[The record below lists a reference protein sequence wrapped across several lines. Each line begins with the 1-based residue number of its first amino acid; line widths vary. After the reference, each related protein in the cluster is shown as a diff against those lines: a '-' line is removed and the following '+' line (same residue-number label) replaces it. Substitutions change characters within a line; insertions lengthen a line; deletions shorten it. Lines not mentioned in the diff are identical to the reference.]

1 MANDTIVFEAQV
13 KGINNIKDLRQ
24 ALKDAKNELL
34 QFEAGTD
41 GFNKAQAKVSALKD
55 KLDGLGDSTR
65 IQGTGV
71 ERLSQSF
78 SLMAESAGSFDGDKF
93 KTALTGIGQ
102 AMSAIPIFLLIQ
114 SLQLLYQNM
123 DKVTEFFNSFIGS
136 TDKTKVAIE
145 DLTFEIDKQ
154 TAMNKLL
161 KSSLEGEIAIMEA
174 QGVSIDKIIAKKK
187 ELADVEIKEIER
199 TIALNKLRLEQEK
212 NTVSLGDKT
221 KTVFA
226 GVLAALG
233 LSNQAVTQAN
243 QVARERIER
252 QQEIANKI
260 IESEAE
266 IKKIKDGL
274 TVDEINAEK
283 SKTEAVRKSTD
294 ETIKEYQLLQD
305 KANEYSQKGFQD
317 RVNNRALEVKAT
329 ETYNNKRRKMNVEAM
344 DKEYEELV
352 LMDEIWRSEMKR
364 LDKEDDMAS
373 DRRKLQK
380 LQRIKQVEAAER
392 QAQDLTYA
400 SGRMLSQALF
410 QYQINQAEG
419 NDKKQNELRKKAFEL
434 DKAFQIGQATIDG
447 YRSVTGALAQTGTL
461 GPAAVA
467 LAVAN
472 GVYTAALIA
481 KIASTKFESGTSS
494 SAPTIEAPTQVSV
507 PNVSQQ
513 QQTRQGSTL
522 LDNKSNPIS
531 QKERD
536 TQMIQAYLLTHDV
549 ENKLNSS
556 NRTKQISRI

>member
-34 QFEAGTD
+34 QFEAGTE

-78 SLMAESAGSFDGDKF
+78 SLMTESAASFDGDKF

-136 TDKTKVAIE
+136 TDKTKIAIE

-161 KSSLEGEIAIMEA
+161 KASLEGEIAIMEA

-199 TIALNKLRLEQEK
+199 TIELNKLRLEQEK

-260 IESEAE
+260 IESEAQ

-294 ETIKEYQLLQD
+294 EAIKERERLLEYERRRAAEMAALDEQQRIALYESEAAKLKAAED
-305 KANEYSQKGFQD
+305 AANE
-317 RVNNRALEVKAT
+317 
-329 ETYNNKRRKMNVEAM
+329 KRRISDELNGDIFAAQIRLAQREDALA
-344 DKEYEELV
+344 KEQAAK
-352 LMDEIWRSEMKR
+352 EIEIAK
-364 LDKEDDMAS
+364 K
-373 DRRKLQK
+373 K
-380 LQRIKQVEAAER
+380 EAAKR
-392 QAQDLTYA
+392 QAQDLTFSA
-400 SGRMLSQALF
+400 GRMLSQALF

-507 PNVSQQ
+507 PSVSQQ

-522 LDNKSNPIS
+522 LDNQGNPIS
-531 QKERD
+531 QQERD

>member
-34 QFEAGTD
+34 QFEAGTE
-41 GFNKAQAKVSALKD
+41 GFNKAQAKISALKN

-78 SLMAESAGSFDGDKF
+78 SLMTESAASFDGDKL

-136 TDKTKVAIE
+136 TDKTKIAIE

-161 KSSLEGEIAIMEA
+161 KASLEGEIAIMEA

-187 ELADVEIKEIER
+187 ELADVEIKEIKR
-199 TIALNKLRLEQEK
+199 TIELNKLRLEQEK

-260 IESEAE
+260 IESEAQ

-283 SKTEAVRKSTD
+283 SKTEAVAEAPKQTETKTASNDEEEAEMAALDEQQRKSLYESEAAKLKAEED
-294 ETIKEYQLLQD
+294 A
-305 KANEYSQKGFQD
+305 ANE
-317 RVNNRALEVKAT
+317 
-329 ETYNNKRRKMNVEAM
+329 KRRISDELNGDIFAAKIRQAQREERIA
-344 DKEYEELV
+344 KEQAAK
-352 LMDEIWRSEMKR
+352 EIEIAKN
-364 LDKEDDMAS
+364 K
-373 DRRKLQK
+373 
-380 LQRIKQVEAAER
+380 EAAKR
-392 QAQDLTYA
+392 QAQDLTFSA
-400 SGRMLSQALF
+400 GRMLSQALF

-507 PNVSQQ
+507 PSVSQQ

-522 LDNKSNPIS
+522 LDNQGNPIS
-531 QKERD
+531 QQERD

>member
-34 QFEAGTD
+34 QFEAGTE

-78 SLMAESAGSFDGDKF
+78 SLMTESAASFDGDKF

-136 TDKTKVAIE
+136 TDKTKIAIE

-161 KSSLEGEIAIMEA
+161 KASLEGEIAIMEA

-199 TIALNKLRLEQEK
+199 TIELNKLRLEQEK

-243 QVARERIER
+243 QVARGRIER

-260 IESEAE
+260 IESEAQ

-294 ETIKEYQLLQD
+294 DTTKERERLL
-305 KANEYSQKGFQD
+305 EYE
-317 RVNNRALEVKAT
+317 RRRAAEMAVLDEQQRNALYESEEAKLKAT
-329 ETYNNKRRKMNVEAM
+329 EDAANEAKRISDELNGDIFAAQIRLAQREEALA
-344 DKEYEELV
+344 KEQAAK
-352 LMDEIWRSEMKR
+352 EIEIAK
-364 LDKEDDMAS
+364 K
-373 DRRKLQK
+373 K
-380 LQRIKQVEAAER
+380 EAAKR
-392 QAQDLTYA
+392 QAQDLTFSA
-400 SGRMLSQALF
+400 GRMLSQALF

-507 PNVSQQ
+507 PSVSQQ

-522 LDNKSNPIS
+522 LDNQGNPIS
-531 QKERD
+531 QQERD

>member
-34 QFEAGTD
+34 QFEAGTE

-78 SLMAESAGSFDGDKF
+78 SLMTESAASFDGDKF

-136 TDKTKVAIE
+136 TDKTKIAIE

-161 KSSLEGEIAIMEA
+161 KASLEGEIAIMEA

-199 TIALNKLRLEQEK
+199 TIELNKLRLEQDK

-260 IESEAE
+260 IESEAQ

-294 ETIKEYQLLQD
+294 EAIKERERLLEYERRRAAEMAALDEQQRIALYESEAAKLKAAED
-305 KANEYSQKGFQD
+305 AANE
-317 RVNNRALEVKAT
+317 
-329 ETYNNKRRKMNVEAM
+329 KRRISDELNGDIFAAQIRLAQREDALA
-344 DKEYEELV
+344 KEQAAK
-352 LMDEIWRSEMKR
+352 EIEIAK
-364 LDKEDDMAS
+364 K
-373 DRRKLQK
+373 K
-380 LQRIKQVEAAER
+380 EAAKR
-392 QAQDLTYA
+392 QAQDLTFSA
-400 SGRMLSQALF
+400 GRMLSQALF

-507 PNVSQQ
+507 PSVSQQ

-522 LDNKSNPIS
+522 LDNQGNPIS
-531 QKERD
+531 QQERD

>member
-34 QFEAGTD
+34 QFEAGTE
-41 GFNKAQAKVSALKD
+41 GFNKAQAKVSALRD

-71 ERLSQSF
+71 ERLGQSF
-78 SLMAESAGSFDGDKF
+78 SLMTEAAGSFDGDKF

-136 TDKTKVAIE
+136 TDKTKLAIE

-154 TAMNKLL
+154 TAKNKLL
-161 KSSLEGEIAIMEA
+161 KASLEGEIAIMEA

-187 ELADVEIKEIER
+187 ELAEVEIKEIER

-294 ETIKEYQLLQD
+294 ETIKERESLL
-305 KANEYSQKGFQD
+305 
-317 RVNNRALEVKAT
+317 
-329 ETYNNKRRKMNVEAM
+329 
-344 DKEYEELV
+344 EYERRRAAEMAAL
-352 LMDEIWRSEMKR
+352 DEQQRIALYESEAAK
-364 LDKEDDMAS
+364 LKAKEDAAIEARRIS
-373 DRRKLQK
+373 DELNGDIFAAQIRLA
-380 LQRIKQVEAAER
+380 QREEALAKEQAAKEIEIVKKKEAAKR
-392 QAQDLTYA
+392 QAQDLTFNA
-400 SGRMLSQALF
+400 GRMLSQALF

-494 SAPTIEAPTQVSV
+494 SAPTIEAPTQGSV

-522 LDNKSNPIS
+522 LDNQGNPIS
-531 QKERD
+531 QQERD

>member
-71 ERLSQSF
+71 ERLGQSF

-161 KSSLEGEIAIMEA
+161 KASLEGEIAIMEA

-199 TIALNKLRLEQEK
+199 TIELNKLRLEQEK

-260 IESEAE
+260 IESEAQ

-283 SKTEAVRKSTD
+283 SKTEAVRKSTED
-294 ETIKEYQLLQD
+294 TIKERERLL
-305 KANEYSQKGFQD
+305 EYE
-317 RVNNRALEVKAT
+317 RRRAAEMAALDEQQRIALYESEAAKLKAT
-329 ETYNNKRRKMNVEAM
+329 EDAANEAKRISDELNGDIFAAQIRLAQREEALA
-344 DKEYEELV
+344 KEQAAK
-352 LMDEIWRSEMKR
+352 EIEIAK
-364 LDKEDDMAS
+364 K
-373 DRRKLQK
+373 K
-380 LQRIKQVEAAER
+380 EAAKR
-392 QAQDLTYA
+392 QAQDLTFSA
-400 SGRMLSQALF
+400 GRMLSQALF

-507 PNVSQQ
+507 PSVSQQ

-522 LDNKSNPIS
+522 LDNQGNPIS
-531 QKERD
+531 QQERD

>member
-161 KSSLEGEIAIMEA
+161 KASLEGEIAIMEA

-187 ELADVEIKEIER
+187 ELAEVEIKEIER

-294 ETIKEYQLLQD
+294 ETIKERERLL
-305 KANEYSQKGFQD
+305 
-317 RVNNRALEVKAT
+317 
-329 ETYNNKRRKMNVEAM
+329 
-344 DKEYEELV
+344 EYERRRAAEMAAL
-352 LMDEIWRSEMKR
+352 DEQQRIALYESEAAK
-364 LDKEDDMAS
+364 LKAKEDAAIEARRIS
-373 DRRKLQK
+373 DELNGDIFAAQIRLA
-380 LQRIKQVEAAER
+380 QREEALAKEQAAKEVEIAKKKEAAKR
-392 QAQDLTYA
+392 QAQDLTFNA
-400 SGRMLSQALF
+400 GRMLSQALF

-522 LDNKSNPIS
+522 LDNQGNPIS
-531 QKERD
+531 QQERD